1 MTKLTQLIDAAAKK
15 QKKYTVSVAAA
26 DDYIILDT
34 VIKANEMDLC
44 SFLLYGNEEYIRNY
58 FDNANFIINDNVK
71 IRNATNND
79 RAIDLAVQSI
89 VKREADL
96 LMKGNVDTA
105 AILKIALNKE
115 YGLNTGS
122 LLSHVALFDVPSLG
136 KSILLTDA
144 ALNITPS
151 LKDKIE
157 IINNSVAVAHKIG
170 IKEPKVALLSA
181 IEKVN
186 PAIEATIDAAVLTQ
200 MNRRGQIVGCI
211 VDGPLALDNAV
222 SSSSVEQKHIES
234 PVAGDADILI
244 VPNIEVGNALYKS
257 LVYFAKASL
266 GSVVVGAKIPIILT
280 SRADSSENKLNSI
293 ALALNVV

>member
-1 MTKLTQLIDAAAKK
+1 MTKLTQLIDSASRQ

-26 DDYIILDT
+26 DDCLILDT
-34 VIKANEMDLC
+34 VVKAIELDLC

-58 FDNANFIINDNVK
+58 FNECNFTINDNVK

-105 AILKIALNKE
+105 AILKVALNKE
-115 YGLNTGS
+115 NGLKNGS

-144 ALNITPS
+144 ALSITPS

-186 PAIEATIDAAVLTQ
+186 PAIEATMDAAVLTQ

-257 LVYFAKASL
+257 LVYFANASL